1 MIYEMIDETAK
12 NQLIP
17 LQNDLAD
24 VEKELHDKTEA
35 IRSEDSKSREAA
47 MKEELKALQRRR
59 RELWGAIENL
69 RGETFQ
75 NLLAEEYDFPRTHPK
90 FGKVYSYA
98 YQQGHGSGYSD
109 VGRAGDAGCRGLEL
123 YFSDLV
129 DIVKD

>member
-1 MIYEMIDETAK
+1 MIFQDIDVTAK
-12 NQLIP
+12 DKLIP

-24 VEKELHDKTEA
+24 VEKELAEKSEA
-35 IRSEDSKSREAA
+35 VRNEDSKRREAEMVA
-47 MKEELKALQRRR
+47 EIKVLQRRR
-59 RELWGAIENL
+59 RELWGEMEAL

-75 NLLAEEYDFPRTHPK
+75 NLLADEYGFPRTHPK

-109 VGRAGDAGCRGLEL
+109 VEI
-123 YFSDLV
+123 YFSEIV